1 MKKLHIA
8 LLLLAALFFVSAGVQ
23 AQFTAAPN
31 VKLGAPQ
38 IQGERM
44 PRLTTAQRNSMP
56 ITPFLQ
62 GVIIF
67 NKDTKRQ
74 EYWDGKKWVSFGSN
88 PWYDVNTN
96 TSAGADIDSIY
107 HLGPVTIGSMELSV
121 PGAILQMKNKD
132 GVTDDAFN
140 STKGM
145 ALPRVVLSQKK
156 ELFPMFLT
164 NPQSPYDPNDPTVNP
179 PIQKY
184 VDNKA
189 TWDKSHTGLIV
200 YNLTENDEEELC
212 LGLNQWD
219 GEQWNCFETKMG
231 NAIAHIE
238 SCDEFKI
245 FGQYKSANTPSTTLP
260 DNFPLDA
267 SNFITIKLDVEKPGA
282 YTLNIV
288 PSYAADINET
298 NGYFFTASGVFME
311 KGMYTVT
318 IPGMGTPFWYTPD
331 THPSGDVLNI
341 TMNNKPLTLGS
352 SEGGSPCVKNIKVQ
366 DYSKKPNFEIDCGR
380 TTVHGVYT
388 KNMELNPGTNY
399 LSVWIK
405 IDPNDSFVE
414 GATVYLETNEVEGIR
429 FVSTPSIV
437 TAAEKAAGEKEIIL
451 AGSGKPTTFDTKR
464 MTISSNS
471 VTSVATCYTNVIMFI
486 PKKRIYTLGVDAN
499 YGYNI
504 AVGTGT
510 RKVLTA
516 SANFG
521 TAESSIVK
529 TDMANYDIIVSG
541 INGAPVAADIQA
553 IKDELANNKPDILYI
568 TQDFYITEANGLAT
582 PIIDY
587 LNKGGVVVCIW
598 EGNPYDNGG
607 AQILFRQLFG
617 NQTIKQTK
625 GIRAGGGSVYAF
637 TNINDE
643 ILNGPFG
650 DVRGKHWGEDASWA
664 MTLSNLPVGD
674 IDIYS
679 YATDYSKTPAV
690 PAEAPDP
697 GNVVAFKH
705 KTLNLIYVGDG
716 GFTSA
721 MGGVP
726 SASAVAYPFY
736 WNTSTM
742 APIAKTGYGEG
753 TKYDV
758 YNSQMWCN
766 VMAWAIKTAQF
777 KGINTPK

>member
-1 MKKLHIA
+1 MTKNEKNIFMKKLHIA
-8 LLLLAALFFVSAGVQ
+8 LLLLVALFFVSAGVQ

-31 VKLGAPQ
+31 VRLGTPQ

-44 PRLTTAQRNSMP
+44 PRLTTTQRDSMP
-56 ITPFLQ
+56 KTPFLQ

-107 HLGPVTIGSMELSV
+107 HLGPVTIGSMELSL

-238 SCDEFKI
+238 NCDEFKI

-267 SNFITIKLDVEKPGA
+267 SNFITIKLDVTKPDA

-288 PSYAADINET
+288 PSYAADVNET

-341 TMNNKPLTLGS
+341 TMNNKPLVLEDGS
-352 SEGGSPCVKNIKVQ
+352 SCVKNIKVQ

-388 KNMELNPGTNY
+388 MNKELDPVTDY

-405 IDPNDSFVE
+405 IDPSDPVVE
-414 GATVYLETNEVEGIR
+414 GATVFLETNEVEGIR

-437 TAAEKAAGEKEIIL
+437 TAADRAAGEKQIIL
-451 AGSGKPTTFDTKR
+451 TGSGKPTTFETKR

-471 VTSVATCYTNVIMFI
+471 VTSVATCYANVLVAYTKKKTYGWGYYDNTAGYIMN
-486 PKKRIYTLGVDAN
+486 IYSGAEQ
-499 YGYNI
+499 
-504 AVGTGT
+504 GT
-510 RKVLTA
+510 RKIVDA
-516 SANFG
+516 DVNFG
-521 TAESSIVK
+521 TSENSTVKVVKQTSNTLFDHQILTGASAYTSANIKAMFDQKPEIVL
-529 TDMANYDIIVSG
+529 MGFEMG
-541 INGAPVAADIQA
+541 IYEPSTVAG
-553 IKDELANNKPDILYI
+553 YMV
-568 TQDFYITEANGLAT
+568 
-582 PIIDY
+582 DY
-587 LNKGGVVVCIW
+587 LKQGGVLIFVC
-598 EGNPYDNGG
+598 EGYLITPFFQALYPGSSAAQNPMIGTIRL
-607 AQILFRQLFG
+607 QFG
-617 NQTIKQTK
+617 
-625 GIRAGGGSVYAF
+625 F
-637 TNINDE
+637 FNDE

-650 DVRGKHWGEDASWA
+650 DIRGKFYGNDAGGTRSVSGLPEEDLLVYARD
-664 MTLSNLPVGD
+664 SNG
-674 IDIYS
+674 
-679 YATDYSKTPAV
+679 
-690 PAEAPDP
+690 APTM
-697 GNVVAFKH
+697 FQH
-705 KTLNLIYVGDG
+705 KFYNLIFIGDG
-716 GFTSA
+716 GIFANYNGTTGPN
-721 MGGVP
+721 GGTTDP
-726 SASAVAYPFY
+726 NTYPVAID
-736 WNTSTM
+736 SEHR
-742 APIAKTGYGEG
+742 PITRTGWTGG
-753 TKYDV
+753 DV
-758 YNSQMWCN
+758 ENARLFAN

-777 KGINTPK
+777 KGINAPK